1 MSDATIASSESLE
14 RRKLDFHRRFLL
26 RTCGGLTLAGL
37 VSVVVFAWIRPELEL
52 LASAAIVALSC
63 GAGFV
68 LALTHQPQRGAQVLL
83 GGLSVCAILSAYWF
97 AETTMVVGS
106 VEALLVAAVL
116 APFLLEERAFAA
128 LVAIQ
133 AVGILGSHAAA
144 AVVRDIPLADIGP
157 TMAVTPVLLLFLSY
171 AIRGFVG
178 HARETQ
184 QLLAARL
191 RDIDTVVEQ
200 AQRIAGGDL
209 SSELEGEGAVQDIIT
224 QMVAGLRGL
233 VENIQGGIHR
243 LNSASSEIAA
253 MAEQQEQSSVEQSAA
268 IEETGRT
275 IESLLGASR
284 EIAGSAE
291 SVARNAEATQSNAE
305 TIASRLSVLASE
317 TERIS
322 EILDLIREVAT
333 KSEFLALNAALE
345 GAKAGEAGRGFSL
358 VAAQMQRLAES
369 VMESVASVK
378 QLTASIQEAT
388 RATVLATEEATKLA
402 ADTTDAA
409 RRIRV
414 ITRQQ
419 ESSTE
424 QVTRAMSDISQ
435 ANQQATSGTAQTL
448 EAVRELVHIAEG
460 LDAGAQTF
468 RL

>member
-1 MSDATIASSESLE
+1 MSDATIATSKSLE
-14 RRKLDFHRRFLL
+14 QRKLQFHRRFLL

-37 VSVVVFAWIRPELEL
+37 VSVAVFAWARPEVEL
-52 LASAAIVALSC
+52 LASAAIVAIAC
-63 GAGFV
+63 GASFL
-68 LALTHQPQRGAQVLL
+68 LALSHQPQRGAQVLL
-83 GGLSVCAILSAYWF
+83 GGLSLCAILSAYWF

-116 APFLLEERAFAA
+116 APFLLDERAFVVLIA
-128 LVAIQ
+128 VDAI
-133 AVGILGSHAAA
+133 GILASHAMA
-144 AVVRDIPLADIGP
+144 AVVRDIPFAEIGP
-157 TMAVTPVLLLFLSY
+157 TMAVTPVLLVFLSF
-171 AIRGFVG
+171 AIRAFVN
-178 HARETQ
+178 HARDTQ

-191 RDIDTVVEQ
+191 RDIDAVVAQ
-200 AQRIAGGDL
+200 AQRIAEGDL
-209 SSELEGEGAVQDIIT
+209 SGELDGEGAVQDVIS
-224 QMVAGLRGL
+224 QMVVGLRGL
-233 VENIQGGIHR
+233 VENMQAGIHR

-275 IESLLGASR
+275 IDSLLGASR

-305 TIASRLSVLASE
+305 AIASRLSVLAAE

-333 KSEFLALNAALE
+333 KSDFLALNAALE

-358 VAAQMQRLAES
+358 VAAQMQRLAEN
-369 VMESVASVK
+369 VMESVANVK
-378 QLTASIQEAT
+378 QLTTSIQEAT
-388 RATVLATEEATKLA
+388 HATVLATEEATKLA

-409 RRIRV
+409 RRIRL

-424 QVTRAMSDISQ
+424 QVTRAMDDISQ

-448 EAVRELVHIAEG
+448 EAVRELLHIAEG